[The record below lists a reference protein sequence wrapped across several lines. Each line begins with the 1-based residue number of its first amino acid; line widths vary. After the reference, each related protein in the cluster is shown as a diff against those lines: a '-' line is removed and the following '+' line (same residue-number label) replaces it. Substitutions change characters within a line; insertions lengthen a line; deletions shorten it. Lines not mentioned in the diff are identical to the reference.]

1 MRILL
6 VEDEPELARMVTDHL
21 ARQSFALDLC
31 GSVDEA
37 ESALA
42 ANPYDLVIL
51 DLSLPDGDGMD
62 VLKRLRNRHDGVPVL
77 AATARDA
84 VDQRIKGLDLGLDDY
99 LVKPYD
105 LGELTARV
113 RALLRRPGQPL
124 GVELRCGNLLLDTRS
139 MAVAVDGRAVVVGRR
154 GVALLESLMRSAG
167 KVVSRRVLEE
177 RMYGIDDLVESNAL
191 EAIVSRLRRLLTDQG
206 CSAALHTVRGV
217 GYMLS
222 DGG

>member
-6 VEDEPELARMVTDHL
+6 VEDEPELARFVADHL
-21 ARQSFALDLC
+21 ERHSFAVDLC

-42 ANPYDLVIL
+42 ANPYDLVVL
-51 DLSLPDGDGMD
+51 DLSLPDGDGID
-62 VLKRLRNRHDGVPVL
+62 ILKRLRDRGDGTPVL

-84 VDQRIKGLDLGLDDY
+84 VDQRIRGLDLGLDDY

-113 RALLRRPGQPL
+113 RALLRRPGHPL
-124 GVELRCGNLLLDTRS
+124 GVELRCGNLILDTRT
-139 MAVAVDGRAVVVGRR
+139 MAVEVDGRAVVVGRR

-167 KVVSRRVLEE
+167 RVVSRRVLEE
-177 RMYGIDDLVESNAL
+177 RTYGIDDLIESNAL
-191 EAIVSRLRRLLTDQG
+191 EAIVSRLRRLLADQG
-206 CSAALHTVRGV
+206 CTAILHTVRGV

-222 DGG
+222 DG

>member
-21 ARQSFALDLC
+21 VRQSFAVDLC
-31 GSVDEA
+31 GNVDEA

-42 ANPYDLVIL
+42 VTPYDLVVL
-51 DLSLPDGDGMD
+51 DLSLPDGDGID
-62 VLKRLRNRHDGVPVL
+62 VLKRLRSRRDGVPVL

-84 VDQRIKGLDLGLDDY
+84 VDQRIMGLDLGLDDY

-124 GVELRCGNLLLDTRS
+124 GVELRCGNLILDTRS
-139 MAVAVDGRAVVVGRR
+139 MSVAVDGRTVVVGRR

-167 KVVSRRVLEE
+167 RVVSRRILEE

-191 EAIVSRLRRLLTDQG
+191 EAIVSRIRRLLADQG

-222 DGG
+222 DG